1 MEHIPVILAHGGR
14 GGAVGLVIVAGF
26 VVLILALVC
35 LDRSESASK
44 KD

>member
-1 MEHIPVILAHGGR
+1 MNNLPVMMAHGA
-14 GGAVGLVIVAGF
+14 GGAAVGLILVVGF
-26 VVLILALVC
+26 VVLIFALVC